1 LQPVLRLLSRQ
12 APQGPG
18 LASVVV
24 EVSGTSPRC
33 LDSSTVRRPISP
45 ARRNATRQWTGDR
58 PCRLLIHGTWDRL
71 PASCSDVIIPVLAR
85 RLRCKRR
92 GLVIHASRNPSQ
104 ETERQSQRPRESS
117 GSPEPTDSTDSM
129 CWRFCWWTNASPVN
143 PSKSRDAGPC
153 PLHQD
158 PGLPGRIGIRTP
170 RTDLGW
176 TGQIYGTDN
185 SKPAQADT
193 FNPFAATFR
202 FGAARQQDVTEIGRL
217 STAERALNGAR
228 PSQLR

>member
-45 ARRNATRQWTGDR
+45 ARRNATRQWTDDR

-129 CWRFCWWTNASPVN
+129 VLAFLLVDQCLTCQPLKKPRRWSLSAAP
-143 PSKSRDAGPC
+143 GPWA
-153 PLHQD
+153 
-158 PGLPGRIGIRTP
+158 P
-170 RTDLGW
+170 RKDWYSHPPDRSWLDRSDLRH
-176 TGQIYGTDN
+176 GQ
-185 SKPAQADT
+185 Q
-193 FNPFAATFR
+193 
-202 FGAARQQDVTEIGRL
+202 
-217 STAERALNGAR
+217 
-228 PSQLR
+228 